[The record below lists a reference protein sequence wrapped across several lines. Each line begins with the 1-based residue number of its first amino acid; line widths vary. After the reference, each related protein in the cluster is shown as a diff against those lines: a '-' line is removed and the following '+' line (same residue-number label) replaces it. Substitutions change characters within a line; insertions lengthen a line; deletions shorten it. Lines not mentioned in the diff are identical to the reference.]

1 MFENNN
7 NDMVSSGEV
16 DKKSKALVS
25 YNNNNNNN
33 NKSPLDCWGG
43 TCCYVQL
50 KVPFYYWCGT
60 RSYRGIVTMTKLK
73 TEVLFGILHLQ
84 E

>member
-25 YNNNNNNN
+25 YNNNNNNK
-33 NKSPLDCWGG
+33 KSPLDCWGG

-50 KVPFYYWCGT
+50 KIPFYYWCGT

>member
-16 DKKSKALVS
+16 DKKWKALVS

-33 NKSPLDCWGG
+33 NKISPLDCWGG
-43 TCCYVQL
+43 TCYVQL
-50 KVPFYYWCGT
+50 KIPFYYWCGT

>member
-7 NDMVSSGEV
+7 NNMVSSGEV

-25 YNNNNNNN
+25 YNNNNNNK
-33 NKSPLDCWGG
+33 KSPLDCWGG

-50 KVPFYYWCGT
+50 KIPFYYWCGT

>member
-7 NDMVSSGEV
+7 NDMVSSREV

-25 YNNNNNNN
+25 YNNNNNNK
-33 NKSPLDCWGG
+33 KSPLDCWGA

-50 KVPFYYWCGT
+50 KIPFYYWCGT
-60 RSYRGIVTMTKLK
+60 RSYRGIVTMTKLMVTGK
-73 TEVLFGILHLQ
+73 GLD
-84 E
+84 

>member
-7 NDMVSSGEV
+7 NDIVNSGEV

-25 YNNNNNNN
+25 YNNNNNNK
-33 NKSPLDCWGG
+33 KSPLDCWGG

-50 KVPFYYWCGT
+50 KIPFYYWCGT

>member
-33 NKSPLDCWGG
+33 KSPLDCWGG

-50 KVPFYYWCGT
+50 KIPFYYWCGT

>member
-7 NDMVSSGEV
+7 NDMVNSGEV

-25 YNNNNNNN
+25 YNNNNNNK
-33 NKSPLDCWGG
+33 KSPLDCWGG

-50 KVPFYYWCGT
+50 KIPFYYWCGT

>member
-33 NKSPLDCWGG
+33 KKSPLDCWGG

-50 KVPFYYWCGT
+50 KIPFYYWCGT